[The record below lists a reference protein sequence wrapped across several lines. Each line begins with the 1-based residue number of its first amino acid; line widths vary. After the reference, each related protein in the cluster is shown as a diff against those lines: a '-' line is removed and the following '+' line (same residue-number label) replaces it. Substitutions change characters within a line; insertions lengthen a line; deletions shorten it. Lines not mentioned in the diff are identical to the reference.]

1 MQPTQGPGS
10 MLAWLAPTEGWRGA
24 LLERSPPLQGLGD
37 GWPQG
42 IGPVASRP
50 MGGGWGSLRPF
61 LYVTTECF
69 IAALALGVL

>member
-1 MQPTQGPGS
+1 MQPTHGPGS
-10 MLAWLAPTEGWRGA
+10 TLAWLA

-42 IGPVASRP
+42 IGPAASDTRP

-69 IAALALGVL
+69 IAAPALGVL